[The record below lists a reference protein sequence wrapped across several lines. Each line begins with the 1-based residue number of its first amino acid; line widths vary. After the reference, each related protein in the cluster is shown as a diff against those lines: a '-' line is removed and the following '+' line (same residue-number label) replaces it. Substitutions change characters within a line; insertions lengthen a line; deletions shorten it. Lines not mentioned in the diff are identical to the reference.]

1 MKKTLQK
8 KKKEEKENI
17 ALSGRR
23 GMLDFILVPYCLS
36 YF

>member
-1 MKKTLQK
+1 MKKTLQ